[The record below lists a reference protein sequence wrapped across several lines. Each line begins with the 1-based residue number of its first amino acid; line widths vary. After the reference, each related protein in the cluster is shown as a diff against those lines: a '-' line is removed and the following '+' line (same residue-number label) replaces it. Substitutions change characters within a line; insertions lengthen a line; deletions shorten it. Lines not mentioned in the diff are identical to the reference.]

1 MGQVLSITPRPT
13 IVYARCRIGTG
24 GLALFLI
31 IALLKKKYELINFQN
46 KAHTPQNVELA
57 EQPGRV

>member
-1 MGQVLSITPRPT
+1 MRDVGL
-13 IVYARCRIGTG
+13 GLG
-24 GLALFLI
+24 GLALLFLI
-31 IALLKKKYELINFQN
+31 IALLKKYELINFRN